1 MALNA
6 GLYKC
11 ELNRN
16 VTVRT
21 IAADG
26 RSLVLGW
33 SGRDHAFKAVEARTG
48 ALRFENADEG
58 MVWLVI
64 VGKAM
69 LLDTRKG
76 KQLANECKH

>member
-16 VTVRT
+16 VMVRT

-26 RSLVLGW
+26 ASIVLAWG
-33 SGRDHAFKAVEARTG
+33 GRDHAFKAVQARTG

-58 MVWLVI
+58 LVWLVI

-76 KQLANECKH
+76 KQLANECRN